1 MMECHKYMNNLTK
14 EEVIRRIKNSLT
26 KEKIESMNK
35 HLSNFDAND
44 YLKNKAKALQM
55 NNARNISAKEAYAVY
70 LETKEKLGI

>member
-1 MMECHKYMNNLTK
+1 MNNLTK

-26 KEKIESMNK
+26 KEKIEIMSK
-35 HLSNFDAND
+35 YLTDFDAND

-55 NNARNISAKEAYAVY
+55 NNARKISAKEAYQVY

>member
-1 MMECHKYMNNLTK
+1 RYMNNLTR
-14 EEVIRRIKNSLT
+14 EEVIHRIRNGLT
-26 KEKIESMNK
+26 KEKIESMSK
-35 HLSNFDAND
+35 HLTDFDAND

>member
-1 MMECHKYMNNLTK
+1 MMECHKYMNNLTR
-14 EEVIRRIKNSLT
+14 EEVIRRIKNALT
-26 KEKIESMNK
+26 KEKIEIMSK

>member
-1 MMECHKYMNNLTK
+1 MNNLTR
-14 EEVIRRIKNSLT
+14 EEVIRRIRNGLT
-26 KEKIESMNK
+26 KEKIESMSK
-35 HLSNFDAND
+35 HLTDFDAND

>member
-1 MMECHKYMNNLTK
+1 MNNLTR

-55 NNARNISAKEAYAVY
+55 NNARNISAKEAYQVY
-70 LETKEKLGI
+70 LEAKEKLGI

>member
-1 MMECHKYMNNLTK
+1 MMECHRYMNNLSR
-14 EEVIRRIKNSLT
+14 EEVIHRIRNALT
-26 KEKIESMNK
+26 TEKIETMSK
-35 HLSNFDAND
+35 HLTNFDAND

>member
-1 MMECHKYMNNLTK
+1 MNNLTR

-44 YLKNKAKALQM
+44 YLKNRAKALQM
-55 NNARNISAKEAYAVY
+55 NNARNISAKEAYQVY

>member
-1 MMECHKYMNNLTK
+1 MMECHKYMNNLTR
-14 EEVIRRIKNSLT
+14 EEVIRRIRNGLT
-26 KEKIESMNK
+26 KEKIEIMSK

>member
-1 MMECHKYMNNLTK
+1 MMECHRYMNNLTR

-55 NNARNISAKEAYAVY
+55 NNARNISAKEAYQVY
-70 LETKEKLGI
+70 LEAKEKLGI

>member
-1 MMECHKYMNNLTK
+1 MMECHRYMNNLSK
-14 EEVIRRIKNSLT
+14 EEVIHRIRNALT
-26 KEKIESMNK
+26 REKIDIMSK

>member
-1 MMECHKYMNNLTK
+1 MNNLTR
-14 EEVIRRIKNSLT
+14 EEVIQRIRNALT
-26 KEKIESMNK
+26 REKIESMNK

>member
-1 MMECHKYMNNLTK
+1 MMECHKYMNNLTR
-14 EEVIRRIKNSLT
+14 EEVIKRIRNGLT
-26 KEKIESMNK
+26 KEKIESMSK
-35 HLSNFDAND
+35 HLTDFDAND

>member
-26 KEKIESMNK
+26 KEKIEIMSK
-35 HLSNFDAND
+35 YLTNFDAND

-55 NNARNISAKEAYAVY
+55 NNARNISAKEAYQVY

>member
-1 MMECHKYMNNLTK
+1 MMECHKYMNNLTR
-14 EEVIRRIKNSLT
+14 EEVIRRIRNGLT
-26 KEKIESMNK
+26 KEKIEIMSK

-55 NNARNISAKEAYAVY
+55 NNARNISAKEAYQVY

>member
-1 MMECHKYMNNLTK
+1 MNNLTK

-26 KEKIESMNK
+26 KEKIEIMSK
-35 HLSNFDAND
+35 YLTNFDAND

-55 NNARNISAKEAYAVY
+55 NNARNISAKEAYQVY

>member
-1 MMECHKYMNNLTK
+1 MMECHEYMNNLSR
-14 EEVIRRIKNSLT
+14 EEVIQRIRNALT
-26 KEKIESMNK
+26 KEKTEIMSK
-35 HLSNFDAND
+35 HLSNFDPDD

>member
-1 MMECHKYMNNLTK
+1 MNNLSK
-14 EEVIRRIKNSLT
+14 QEVIKRIRNGLT
-26 KEKIESMNK
+26 KEKIETMSK
-35 HLSNFDAND
+35 YLRNFDPDD

>member
-1 MMECHKYMNNLTK
+1 MMECHSYMNNLTR

-55 NNARNISAKEAYAVY
+55 NNARNISAKEAYQVY
-70 LETKEKLGI
+70 LEAKEKLGI

>member
-1 MMECHKYMNNLTK
+1 MNNLSR
-14 EEVIRRIKNSLT
+14 EEVIQRIRNALT
-26 KEKIESMNK
+26 REKIETMSK
-35 HLSNFDAND
+35 YLTNFDAND

>member
-1 MMECHKYMNNLTK
+1 MNNLTR
-14 EEVIRRIKNSLT
+14 EEVIHRIKNSLT

-55 NNARNISAKEAYAVY
+55 NNARNISAKEAYQVY

>member
-1 MMECHKYMNNLTK
+1 MIECHRYMNNLSR
-14 EEVIRRIKNSLT
+14 EEVIQRIRNALT
-26 KEKIESMNK
+26 REKIETMSK
-35 HLSNFDAND
+35 YLTNFDAND

>member
-1 MMECHKYMNNLTK
+1 MNNLTR
-14 EEVIRRIKNSLT
+14 EEVIHRIRNGLT
-26 KEKIESMNK
+26 KEKIESMSK
-35 HLSNFDAND
+35 HLTDFDAND

>member
-1 MMECHKYMNNLTK
+1 MNNLAR
-14 EEVIRRIKNSLT
+14 EEVIQRIRNALT
-26 KEKIESMNK
+26 KEKIETMSK

>member
-1 MMECHKYMNNLTK
+1 MNNLTR
-14 EEVIRRIKNSLT
+14 EEVIRRIKNALT
-26 KEKIESMNK
+26 KEKIEIMSK

>member
-26 KEKIESMNK
+26 KEKIEIMSK
-35 HLSNFDAND
+35 YLTNFDAND

>member
-1 MMECHKYMNNLTK
+1 MECHSYMNNLTR
-14 EEVIRRIKNSLT
+14 EEVIQRIRNALT
-26 KEKIESMNK
+26 REKIESMNK

>member
-1 MMECHKYMNNLTK
+1 M
-14 EEVIRRIKNSLT
+14 S
-26 KEKIESMNK
+26 K
-35 HLSNFDAND
+35 HLTDFDAND

>member
-1 MMECHKYMNNLTK
+1 MMECHRYMNNLTR

-55 NNARNISAKEAYAVY
+55 NNARNISAKEAYQVY